1 MSQGIIV
8 CRQHEIGD
16 GLTGMK
22 ELDNQVVAAKF
33 DNKNTSIQFAETFA
47 ETQLIF
53 LLLSFSNNLLNI
65 ALIFCV
71 TSFLSISQ

>member
-8 CRQHEIGD
+8 CRRHEIGD

-33 DNKNTSIQFAETFA
+33 DDKNTFNLTRQNAY
-47 ETQLIF
+47 
-53 LLLSFSNNLLNI
+53 FSLKMP
-65 ALIFCV
+65 
-71 TSFLSISQ
+71 

>member
-1 MSQGIIV
+1 
-8 CRQHEIGD
+8 
-16 GLTGMK
+16 MK

-71 TSFLSISQ
+71 TSFHNNLVNPYKIGCFRAIGGK